1 MQLSLSKFSIKDCR
15 HGVMVWPK
23 ADRVIGAALANYGE
37 FAEGE
42 NRIMARYLQ
51 LGDVAIDIGAN
62 VGTCTLS
69 MSRAVGANGQ
79 VLAFEPQPLVANCL
93 ATSLV
98 LNEIS
103 NVRVLSLAASQRAG
117 VAKMNFN
124 AGGDAGNFGSTALS
138 LDGDLVPTIA
148 LDDMQI
154 DCLALLKIDVEGHE
168 WDVFQGAEKTISS
181 CRPVVYFEAKRLPGT
196 VASIEF
202 LQEHCYRC
210 YWHFAHFFRTDN
222 FLGNVEDMFRGVGD
236 MNILAVPRARHQPDD
251 LPEINS
257 ADEDWRSVYTEFYSS
272 RELAMP

>member
-1 MQLSLSKFSIKDCR
+1 MQLRLSEFSIKECR
-15 HGVMVWPK
+15 HGIMVWPK
-23 ADRVIGAALANYGE
+23 ADRVIGASLANYGE

-42 NRIMARYLQ
+42 NRLMARYLR
-51 LGDVAIDIGAN
+51 LGDIAVDIGSN
-62 VGTCTLS
+62 VGTTTLP
-69 MSRAVGANGQ
+69 MSRTVGADGK
-79 VLAFEPQPLVANCL
+79 VFAFEPQPLVAHCL

-103 NVRVLSLAASQRAG
+103 NVRVISMAVSQRAG

-196 VASIEF
+196 VASIGV
-202 LQEHCYRC
+202 LQELGYRC

-236 MNILAVPRARHQPDD
+236 MNILAVPRERQQPDD
-251 LPEINS
+251 LPKIYS
-257 ADEDWRSVYTEFYSS
+257 ADEDWRAVYPEFFSK
-272 RELAMP
+272 RGLVMP

>member
-1 MQLSLSKFSIKDCR
+1 MHISLSKLSIKECR
-15 HGVMVWPK
+15 YGIMVWPK
-23 ADRVIGAALANYGE
+23 ADRVIGASLANYGE

-42 NRIMARYLQ
+42 NRIMARYLRS
-51 LGDVAIDIGAN
+51 GDVAVDIGAN
-62 VGTCTLS
+62 VGTTTLP
-69 MSRAVGANGQ
+69 MSRAVGAAGQ
-79 VLAFEPQPLVANCL
+79 VFAFEPQPLVAHCL
-93 ATSLV
+93 AASLV
-98 LNEIS
+98 LNEIL
-103 NVRVLSLAASQRAG
+103 NVRVLSLAVSQRAG
-117 VAKMNFN
+117 VARMNFN

-202 LQEHCYRC
+202 LQEHGYRC
-210 YWHFAHFFRTDN
+210 YWHFAHFYRTDN

-236 MNILAVPRARHQPDD
+236 MNILAVPQARHQPDD

-257 ADEDWRSVYTEFYSS
+257 ADEDWRSVY
-272 RELAMP
+272 RAPL